1 MILPPAG
8 VPEAERAFWCYE
20 ARWLRPDVYWS
31 LPEWLPAGERAPAA
45 LFVGAAPP
53 PGFDATW
60 SEGGLTLAVP
70 REPGP

>member
-20 ARWLRPDVYWS
+20 ARWLRPDVRWL
-31 LPEWLPAGERAPAA
+31 LPEWSEPAERGGTA
-45 LFVGAAPP
+45 LFAGAAVP

-60 SEGGLTLAVP
+60 SEGSLTLAVP